1 MKTRGAELVISNLRD
16 PLWGSFASCAPISS
30 ALPERGCSARR
41 GRLETGQQD
50 AILPHRAGLTLLE
63 VVIAVSLLSLLM
75 VGVMTSL
82 RLGLSALGRTN
93 TQLMAN
99 RRVAGAQRVLEGQ
112 LEGFMP
118 VIGLYGAAPGALP
131 TAKMPFFQ
139 GEPQSM
145 RFVSSYSLQESARG
159 LPRILEF
166 QVIPGKD
173 GDGVRLVVNEN
184 LYTGPASAGFFCL
197 GKGSEGFL
205 FRPIEIGSRSFVLA
219 DRLAFCRF
227 TYQEAPPP
235 PAPVKWTPSWVLPR
249 WPGAIRIEMAPLD
262 EGGPRLQPVSVTARI
277 HVTRYPIF
285 EYGDY

>member
-1 MKTRGAELVISNLRD
+1 
-16 PLWGSFASCAPISS
+16 
-30 ALPERGCSARR
+30 
-41 GRLETGQQD
+41 LETGQQD
-50 AILPHRAGLTLLE
+50 AILPHKVKGSTGQVIDLPHDSGLTLLE

-118 VIGLYGAAPGALP
+118 VIGLYGGTPGAP
-131 TAKMPFFQ
+131 PNAKMPFFQ

-173 GDGVRLVVNEN
+173 NEGVRLVVNEN

-197 GKGSEGFL
+197 GKTPEGFL

-227 TYQEAPPP
+227 TYQDAPPP
-235 PAPVKWTPSWVLPR
+235 PAPVKWTPVWVLPR

>member
-1 MKTRGAELVISNLRD
+1 MKNR
-16 PLWGSFASCAPISS
+16 SS
-30 ALPERGCSARR
+30 
-41 GRLETGQQD
+41 
-50 AILPHRAGLTLLE
+50 RAGLTLLE

-82 RLGLSALGRTN
+82 RLGLGALGKTN
-93 TQLMAN
+93 SQLMAN

-112 LEGFMP
+112 LEGFIP
-118 VIGLYGAAPGALP
+118 VVALYGGAPDARP
-131 TAKMPFFQ
+131 TIKMPFFQ

-145 RFVSSYSLQESARG
+145 RFVSSYSLQEAARG
-159 LPRILEF
+159 SPRILEF

-173 GDGVRLVVNEN
+173 GEGVRLVVNEN

-197 GKGSEGFL
+197 GKGPDPQSGMERYR
-205 FRPIEIGSRSFVLA
+205 FRPIEIGARSFVLA

-227 TYQEAPPP
+227 SYQETPPP
-235 PAPVKWTPSWVLPR
+235 PAPVKWTPNWVLPR
-249 WPGAIRIEMAPLD
+249 WPGAIRIEMAPIE
-262 EGGPRLQPVSVTARI
+262 EGGPRLQPLSVTARI

>member
-1 MKTRGAELVISNLRD
+1 MKKT
-16 PLWGSFASCAPISS
+16 
-30 ALPERGCSARR
+30 
-41 GRLETGQQD
+41 
-50 AILPHRAGLTLLE
+50 AGLTLIE

-82 RLGLSALGRTN
+82 RLGLGALGRTN
-93 TQLMAN
+93 SQLMAN

-112 LEGFMP
+112 LEGLMP
-118 VIGLYGAAPGALP
+118 VIALYGAPGAAP
-131 TAKMPFFQ
+131 TTKMPFFQ

-173 GDGVRLVVNEN
+173 DQGVRLVVNEN
-184 LYTGPASAGFFCL
+184 LYTGPASAGIFCV
-197 GKGSEGFL
+197 GKGPDPLSGVDSYR
-205 FRPIEIGSRSFVLA
+205 FRPIEIGARSFVLA

-227 TYQEAPPP
+227 TYQETPPP

-262 EGGPRLQPVSVTARI
+262 GGGPRLQPVSVTARI
-277 HVTRYPIF
+277 HVTRYGIF

>member
-1 MKTRGAELVISNLRD
+1 MKG
-16 PLWGSFASCAPISS
+16 
-30 ALPERGCSARR
+30 
-41 GRLETGQQD
+41 
-50 AILPHRAGLTLLE
+50 HRAGLTLLE

-82 RLGLSALGRTN
+82 RLGLSALGKTN
-93 TQLMAN
+93 SQLMAN
-99 RRVAGAQRVLEGQ
+99 RRAAGAQRVLEGQ

-118 VIGLYGAAPGALP
+118 VIALYGGSPGAPP
-131 TAKMPFFQ
+131 TIKMPFFQ

-145 RFVSSYSLQESARG
+145 RFVSSYSLQEAARG

-173 GDGVRLVVNEN
+173 GEGVRLVVNEN
-184 LYTGPASAGFFCL
+184 PYTGPASAGIFCL
-197 GKGSEGFL
+197 GKGPDPLSGVESFR
-205 FRPIEIGSRSFVLA
+205 FRPIEIGARSFVLA

-235 PAPVKWTPSWVLPR
+235 PAPVKWTPSWVLTR

-262 EGGPRLQPVSVTARI
+262 EGGPRLRPVSVTARI
-277 HVTRYPIF
+277 HVTRYQIF